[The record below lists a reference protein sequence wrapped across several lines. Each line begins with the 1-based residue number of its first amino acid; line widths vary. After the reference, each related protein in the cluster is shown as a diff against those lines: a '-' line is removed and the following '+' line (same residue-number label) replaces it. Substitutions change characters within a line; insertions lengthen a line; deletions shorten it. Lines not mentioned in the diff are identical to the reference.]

1 MAAGDGVRAASEPA
15 FSWRR
20 CKRRFAPQCVD
31 FAAPAPN
38 LPRRRAG
45 FFRVSR
51 FQREALMAK
60 PRIAIIIGST
70 RDTRFGDKPAKW
82 IYEKASQRGDID
94 VELVDLR
101 DWPLPFFNE
110 VATNAWVPTKNEVGQ
125 RWQKKLAEFDGF
137 IFVTP
142 EYNRSVPAS
151 LKNALDFAYPEW
163 NRKAAAYVGYGGVG
177 GARAVEHLR
186 NISVE
191 LQMAPVRSGV
201 HIAGADFVAVSKGQK
216 TLDDLAYLEQNA
228 KDLLDNLVWWTN
240 ALKAAREKA

>member
-31 FAAPAPN
+31 FASPAPN

-177 GARAVEHLR
+177 GAR
-186 NISVE
+186 
-191 LQMAPVRSGV
+191 V
-201 HIAGADFVAVSKGQK
+201 HIAGADFMAVSKGQK
-216 TLDDLAYLEQNA
+216 TMDDLAYLEASA

>member
-20 CKRRFAPQCVD
+20 CKRRFARNALTSQP
-31 FAAPAPN
+31 PPN

-110 VATNAWVPTKNEVGQ
+110 VDERLGADQERGGPA
-125 RWQKKLAEFDGF
+125 LAEEARRVRRLHLRDAG
-137 IFVTP
+137 IQP
-142 EYNRSVPAS
+142 LGSGIAEER
-151 LKNALDFAYPEW
+151 LDFAYPEW

-177 GARAVEHLR
+177 GPGRGAPAQHLGRAADGAGTLR
-186 NISVE
+186 RPYRRCRFRGRFQGPE
-191 LQMAPVRSGV
+191 
-201 HIAGADFVAVSKGQK
+201 